1 MADDAGGGEVFD
13 LLIAEAEQAAKDLL
27 VMLAKRRRQ
36 MFDFIRQ
43 GAVALVP
50 DYGEIESTLP
60 DAPSYFA
67 FADHSIWLNVFAMR
81 LSNDVNCLAP
91 VIGICGANWF
101 PVADSFDKFIEMYAD
116 DPMSIL

>member
-1 MADDAGGGEVFD
+1 ERFYRLMDGMEYGSMDGGFNCVWPLSEIGPVSHKLSNFRG
-13 LLIAEAEQAAKDLL
+13 I
-27 VMLAKRRRQ
+27 
-36 MFDFIRQ
+36 
-43 GAVALVP
+43 P